1 MSDFNGKENRRK
13 KQSLVSKVANNSDNE
28 PIKGQESIE
37 TLEGGKYMPDTPKE
51 KEKANKSVTEHK
63 EEQIPVAEPKT
74 EEEPKK
80 MGRPPEN
87 RETKKRVSLAIMPSV
102 YDNIGKIAYVD
113 RTSIS
118 EIASQLF
125 EQYIAENM
133 DKIKEYDSLKK

>member
-1 MSDFNGKENRRK
+1 MSDFNGRENRRK

-28 PIKGQESIE
+28 PIKGQETIE
-37 TLEGGKYMPDTPKE
+37 TLEGGKYMPNTSKAE
-51 KEKANKSVTEHK
+51 EKATQSVT
-63 EEQIPVAEPKT
+63 EPKT

>member
-1 MSDFNGKENRRK
+1 MSDFNGRENRRK

-28 PIKGQESIE
+28 PIKGQETIE
-37 TLEGGKYMPDTPKE
+37 TLEGGKYMPNTSKAE
-51 KEKANKSVTEHK
+51 EKATQSVT
-63 EEQIPVAEPKT
+63 EPKT
-74 EEEPKK
+74 EEGPKK

-125 EQYIAENM
+125 EQYIAENI

>member
-1 MSDFNGKENRRK
+1 MSNFADKENRRK
-13 KQSLVSKVANNSDNE
+13 KQSLVSQVASNSDNE

-37 TLEGGKYMPDTPKE
+37 TLEGGKYMPDQPKAQE
-51 KEKANKSVTEHK
+51 QAKTSVT
-63 EEQIPVAEPKT
+63 EPKT

>member
-1 MSDFNGKENRRK
+1 MSDFTAKESRRK
-13 KQSLVSKVANNSDNE
+13 KQSLVSQVANNE

-37 TLEGGKYMPDTPKE
+37 TLEDGKYMPDSPKT
-51 KEKANKSVTEHK
+51 KEKAEKSVTEHK
-63 EEQIPVAEPKT
+63 EEQTAPLAEPKT
-74 EEEPKK
+74 AEEPKK

>member
-1 MSDFNGKENRRK
+1 MSNFADKENRRK
-13 KQSLVSKVANNSDNE
+13 KQSLVSQVASNSDNE

-37 TLEGGKYMPDTPKE
+37 TLEGGKYMPDPPKAQE
-51 KEKANKSVTEHK
+51 QAKTSVT
-63 EEQIPVAEPKT
+63 EPKT

-125 EQYIAENM
+125 EQYIAENK

>member
-1 MSDFNGKENRRK
+1 MSDFNGRENRRK

-28 PIKGQESIE
+28 PIKGQETIE
-37 TLEGGKYMPDTPKE
+37 TLEGGKYMPNTSKAE
-51 KEKANKSVTEHK
+51 EKATQSVT
-63 EEQIPVAEPKT
+63 EPKT

-125 EQYIAENM
+125 EQYIAENI

>member
-13 KQSLVSKVANNSDNE
+13 KQSLVSKVANNNDNE
-28 PIKGQESIE
+28 PIKGQETIE
-37 TLEGGKYMPDTPKE
+37 TLEGGKYMPNTSKAE
-51 KEKANKSVTEHK
+51 EKATQSVTE
-63 EEQIPVAEPKT
+63 PKA

-125 EQYIAENM
+125 EQYIAENI

>member
-1 MSDFNGKENRRK
+1 MSNFADKENRRK
-13 KQSLVSKVANNSDNE
+13 KQSLVSQVASNSDNE

-37 TLEGGKYMPDTPKE
+37 TLEGGKYMPDPPKT
-51 KEKANKSVTEHK
+51 KEQAKMSVT
-63 EEQIPVAEPKT
+63 EPKT

>member
-1 MSDFNGKENRRK
+1 MGSFADKENKRK
-13 KQSLVSKVANNSDNE
+13 KPSVVSKAVDNLDNK
-28 PIKGQESIE
+28 PIKGQETIE
-37 TLEGGKYMPDTPKE
+37 TLEGGRYMPNTSKAE
-51 KEKANKSVTEHK
+51 EKAEMSVTEHK
-63 EEQIPVAEPKT
+63 EEPTVAEPKT
-74 EEEPKK
+74 EEETKK
-80 MGRPPEN
+80 VGRPPEN
-87 RETKKRVSLAIMPSV
+87 RETKKRVSLAILPSV